1 MFKQALAAV
10 ALSGVAIA
18 ASATT
23 YAINGN
29 LPTVPG
35 TYSNVANVTGPS
47 FTDTY
52 SFLAPTGSTI
62 ASAAGVTLDLGG
74 LINIDS
80 LSISLFDA
88 SNTLVK
94 AGSVGESSTLLDVP
108 LLSGA
113 AYHFEVTGQVTGS
126 SGGIYTFLASA
137 APVPEP
143 ETWALMLGGLAA
155 IGFLVMRRKAN

>member
-1 MFKQALAAV
+1 V
-10 ALSGVAIA
+10 ALTGVAIA

-23 YAINGN
+23 YTIPST
-29 LPTVPG
+29 LPTVPNV
-35 TYSNVANVTGPS
+35 YSNVANVAGPS

-52 SFLAPTGSTI
+52 SFLAPSGGSL
-62 ASAAGVTLDLGG
+62 ASASGVTLDLGS
-74 LINIDS
+74 LLNINS
-80 LSISLFDA
+80 LSISLFDS
-88 SNTLVK
+88 SNTLVQS
-94 AGSVGESSTLLDVP
+94 GTVGESSTLVDVP

-126 SGGIYTFLASA
+126 AGGIYTFVATA
-137 APVPEP
+137 AAVPEP

>member
-23 YAINGN
+23 YTI
-29 LPTVPG
+29 PG
-35 TYSNVANVTGPS
+35 TLPSAPAVYTNVANVAGPS
-47 FTDTY
+47 FSDTY
-52 SFLAPTGSTI
+52 NFLAPSGASTTSASSVTIDVGS
-62 ASAAGVTLDLGG
+62 LLN
-74 LINIDS
+74 INS
-80 LSISLFDA
+80 LSISLFDS
-88 SNTLVK
+88 SNALVQ
-94 AGSVGESSTLLDVP
+94 AGTVGESSTLVDVP

-126 SGGIYTFLASA
+126 AGGIYTFIATS

-143 ETWALMLGGLAA
+143 ETWALMLRGLAA

>member
-18 ASATT
+18 ASATSYSIGT
-23 YAINGN
+23 
-29 LPTVPG
+29 LPTATSV
-35 TYSNVANVTGPS
+35 YSNVANVAGPS

-52 SFLAPTGSTI
+52 SFLAPSGGSV
-62 ASAAGVTLDLGG
+62 ASASGVTLDLSSM
-74 LINIDS
+74 LNINS
-80 LSISLFDA
+80 LTISLFDS
-88 SNTLVK
+88 SNALVQT
-94 AGSVGESSTLLDVP
+94 GTVGESSTLVDVP

-113 AYHFEVTGQVTGS
+113 AYHFEVTGQVAGS
-126 SGGIYTFLASA
+126 AGGIYTFIASA

-155 IGFLVMRRKAN
+155 IGFMVMRRKAN